1 MRSSQP
7 QPVFDWFDGRARLL
21 LQAAPDAMVIV
32 DGSGKIVLANSQIQL
47 LFGYAEQEL
56 VGEPIEML
64 IPEAYRGG
72 HGAHRA
78 AYAKQPR
85 VREMG
90 TGLELYALRKGGTQF
105 PVEISLSPLNIGG
118 VRFVTAA
125 IRDISNRRNT
135 EAKLR
140 KLNTELHA
148 KIAELAAVKLAS
160 SSEPGDPKSP
170 EARLRQMQKMEA
182 VGQLASGVAHDFNN
196 ILGAISG
203 YAELLEQRLPESSE
217 ETQMVAEMRA
227 AIKRAAGLTS
237 QLLAFGRKEV
247 VMPVVL
253 DPNTVC
259 REIEK
264 MLKRIIGEDIEL
276 ETDLRDVKRI
286 RIDRGQLEQV
296 LLNFAVNARDAMPTG
311 GRLKIAT
318 RMVDLD
324 EAYVRT
330 HPEFALGKYIE
341 ISVSD
346 TGLGMDETTR
356 QHLFE
361 PFFTTKEVGKGTGL
375 GLATVFGIIKQNSG
389 HVNAYSELGQGSVFR
404 VYLRPTDQPIEQQT
418 HVASTEAITG
428 SETILLVEDEN
439 QLRTVMKMYLESLG
453 YSVIAASNGNE
464 AMRLLGTNGSN
475 VALLVTDVVMPGSS
489 GGTLAQQVLQKKP
502 GLPVL
507 FMSGYTD
514 DAMLRHGFEEGTFP
528 FLRKP
533 FSLHEL
539 VAKIREILD
548 TSQPRAAD
556 TA

>member
-32 DGSGKIVLANSQIQL
+32 DGSGKIVLANSQTQL

-64 IPEAYRGG
+64 IPETYRGG

-196 ILGAISG
+196 
-203 YAELLEQRLPESSE
+203 
-217 ETQMVAEMRA
+217 
-227 AIKRAAGLTS
+227 
-237 QLLAFGRKEV
+237 
-247 VMPVVL
+247 
-253 DPNTVC
+253 
-259 REIEK
+259 
-264 MLKRIIGEDIEL
+264 
-276 ETDLRDVKRI
+276 
-286 RIDRGQLEQV
+286 
-296 LLNFAVNARDAMPTG
+296 
-311 GRLKIAT
+311 
-318 RMVDLD
+318 
-324 EAYVRT
+324 
-330 HPEFALGKYIE
+330 
-341 ISVSD
+341 
-346 TGLGMDETTR
+346 
-356 QHLFE
+356 
-361 PFFTTKEVGKGTGL
+361 
-375 GLATVFGIIKQNSG
+375 
-389 HVNAYSELGQGSVFR
+389 
-404 VYLRPTDQPIEQQT
+404 
-418 HVASTEAITG
+418 
-428 SETILLVEDEN
+428 
-439 QLRTVMKMYLESLG
+439 
-453 YSVIAASNGNE
+453 
-464 AMRLLGTNGSN
+464 
-475 VALLVTDVVMPGSS
+475 
-489 GGTLAQQVLQKKP
+489 
-502 GLPVL
+502 
-507 FMSGYTD
+507 
-514 DAMLRHGFEEGTFP
+514 
-528 FLRKP
+528 
-533 FSLHEL
+533 
-539 VAKIREILD
+539 
-548 TSQPRAAD
+548 
-556 TA
+556 